1 MKKLVCLIMILTHLA
16 ACATYQ
22 NQSVSFRP
30 PQDYTNFHNT
40 MGLMVGAESFV
51 EKAQAEEAFGFD
63 VRGAGLLP
71 LQLVMDNKSGQSVEV
86 VSGQTFLVD
95 DTNRYWKL
103 LTNRE
108 AAERVQR
115 ATESGVITSGAG
127 KGAAWGAAA
136 GAILGL
142 ALGIVSGHNVGEAVI
157 KGGVLGGAGGA
168 IIGGASKSDD
178 RRQEYQIANDI
189 REKGIEGKIMREE
202 ALATGFIF
210 FPGEVKS
217 AKELRLQLR
226 FRGDNKIQTIT
237 LKLK

>member
-1 MKKLVCLIMILTHLA
+1 
-16 ACATYQ
+16 
-22 NQSVSFRP
+22 
-30 PQDYTNFHNT
+30 

-95 DTNRYWKL
+95 DTNRNWKL

>member
-1 MKKLVCLIMILTHLA
+1 MILTHLA